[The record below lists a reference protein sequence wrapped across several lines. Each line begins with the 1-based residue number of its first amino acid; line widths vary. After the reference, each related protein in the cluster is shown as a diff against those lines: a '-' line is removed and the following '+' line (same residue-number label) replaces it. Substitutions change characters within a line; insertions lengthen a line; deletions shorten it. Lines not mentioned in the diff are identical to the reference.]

1 MSARRTRLLAAPLLA
16 LLVAPAARADHGFI
30 LPSSTALAGD
40 GNVVTFDAAGSDHV
54 FFFDHRPLQL
64 GTIAVLRPDG
74 SAGTPYNTLQGRF
87 RSVFDLKL
95 DQQGTWKV
103 ASVQTMI
110 GGTFKLNGEERRV
123 GSRGGLPRP
132 QGGTGGPG
140 GAGGASP
147 DQRGGGDRPGGMAD
161 GRGLGAPGGDGP
173 RRPPPVAFEDMPAEA
188 TDVHLIEDVRRIE
201 TFVTAGAPTTT
212 VFTPTGKG
220 LELDPITHPN
230 AAAAGETARFRFLID
245 GKPASGLKVTVIPG
259 GDRYRDEAGTIALT
273 TGADGVV
280 AIRWPAAGMY
290 WLGVEA
296 EDRHPAQ
303 PRAET
308 RRMSYAA
315 TIEVM
320 TP

>member
-123 GSRGGLPRP
+123 GGRGGPPRP

-140 GAGGASP
+140 GRVGRVRISVAAAIDPAAWPMGAGRARRAAMAPVAS
-147 DQRGGGDRPGGMAD
+147 RRW
-161 GRGLGAPGGDGP
+161 RSRTCRP
-173 RRPPPVAFEDMPAEA
+173 RRP
-188 TDVHLIEDVRRIE
+188 TSI
-201 TFVTAGAPTTT
+201 
-212 VFTPTGKG
+212 
-220 LELDPITHPN
+220 
-230 AAAAGETARFRFLID
+230 
-245 GKPASGLKVTVIPG
+245 
-259 GDRYRDEAGTIALT
+259 
-273 TGADGVV
+273 
-280 AIRWPAAGMY
+280 
-290 WLGVEA
+290 
-296 EDRHPAQ
+296 
-303 PRAET
+303 
-308 RRMSYAA
+308 
-315 TIEVM
+315 
-320 TP
+320 